1 MGNLQGSDKNKQKEG
16 KVGKT
21 GLMGMGKLKK
31 SPAKEHAKHQVGSAG
46 GGGPVNEATAAVKKA
61 PVVRTQTQKPAEDP
75 VCSQVSVTA
84 PGGERGGNDR
94 SAGAA
99 REVETSCASNIAS
112 GSVGA
117 VIVTDSWRQVGK
129 LQQALDTSLPV
140 SPSQEETSSSDSVFT
155 DPLVTPQASDPDYTS
170 GQECTDCR
178 REEEVDDV
186 TLTMETSDEESTP
199 VSTKRRLP
207 APLDALDEEVEGSPS
222 RAKSLDKLEPKTFTV
237 VRHRKVE
244 LPPTKLSEQCLIS
257 AGKLKL

>member
-1 MGNLQGSDKNKQKEG
+1 MGNLQGSDKNKQKEQKEG
-16 KVGKT
+16 KVGKS

-31 SPAKEHAKHQVGSAG
+31 SPAKEHAKHQVGG
-46 GGGPVNEATAAVKKA
+46 GGSAHEVTTAVKKA
-61 PVVRTQTQKPAEDP
+61 PVARTQTQKPAEDP
-75 VCSQVSVTA
+75 VCSQVSVTP

-129 LQQALDTSLPV
+129 LQQSLDTSLPV

-155 DPLVTPQASDPDYTS
+155 DPLVTPQ
-170 GQECTDCR
+170 ECGECR

-257 AGKLKL
+257 AGK